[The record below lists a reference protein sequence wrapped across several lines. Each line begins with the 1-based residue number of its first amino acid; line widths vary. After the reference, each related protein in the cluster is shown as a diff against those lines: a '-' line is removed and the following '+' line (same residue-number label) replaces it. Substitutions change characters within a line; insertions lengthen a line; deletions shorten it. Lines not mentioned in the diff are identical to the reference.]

1 MERTEKTKPNKPVQI
16 DRTRYAYSTARIR
29 AMENG
34 LVNASRLSRY
44 FEARSEE
51 EIARLLIEDGYPA
64 ASDPEKSLQLGLEA
78 AYEDMRELSPDQVL
92 IDTLLLSRDLH
103 NLKVMLK
110 SLAVYWPRRK
120 PEQNSRDAAAS
131 GYSEPPPVTEQKD
144 TRDES
149 VSALWP
155 EIHTPV
161 TLQQLQP
168 LLQQPSTIPPEV
180 MFTALRSQKTAELPP
195 ELVAAAAEASA
206 RYLQNYDVSEI
217 DIYLDQTQAIMFS
230 AAATNVENDFFR
242 DFVSLRSDLANAGM
256 LLRTRFLHSGADY
269 LARVLLPG
277 GKIPAARLLE
287 LYEAPVE
294 EIVAALSTTRL
305 ASLAESVEHFAQGGE
320 AIARFSQAQDEVL
333 IRFVQNAK
341 RILRGPEAII
351 GYLIAREME
360 IRTIRIIITCLRNN
374 IPIEKAR
381 ELARLTYL

>member
-1 MERTEKTKPNKPVQI
+1 MERTGKIKPNKPVQI
-16 DRTRYAYSTARIR
+16 DRTRYAYATARIR

-51 EIARLLIEDGYPA
+51 EIARLLVEDGYPA
-64 ASDPEKSLQLGLEA
+64 ASDPESSLQLGLEA
-78 AYEDMRELSPDQVL
+78 AYEEMRELSPDQSL
-92 IDTLLLSRDLH
+92 IDTLLLSRDIH

-120 PEQNSRDAAAS
+120 PEQISRDAVAA
-131 GYSEPPPVTEQKD
+131 GYSETPVIEQKD
-144 TRDES
+144 NRDES
-149 VSALWP
+149 VSVLWP

-195 ELVAAAAEASA
+195 ELVAAAAEASG

-230 AAATNVENDFFR
+230 AAAAKVENDFFR
-242 DFVSLRSDLANAGM
+242 DYVSLRSDLANAGM
-256 LLRTRFLHSGADY
+256 LLRTRFLHSGVDY

-277 GKIPAARLLE
+277 GQIPVARLLE

-294 EIVAALSTTRL
+294 DIIAALSTTRL
-305 ASLAESVEHFAQGGE
+305 AGLAETVEHFAQGGE

-360 IRTIRIIITCLRNN
+360 IRTIRIIITCLRND